1 MNSLIIAWGGG
12 HEALRLQEF
21 NNELIE
27 TSGIFDAASVPGF
40 GQDLVDSTGINDAVF
55 LPAAS
60 ELSYSPLMTNVGTFI
75 DPSRGVMSVPPRAR
89 KIWPIDS
96 PLSQGSLSTKVL
108 RRYLPSFVSGKSAA
122 TSSCKCLM

>member
-1 MNSLIIAWGGG
+1 MNSLIIAWGGR

-27 TSGIFDAASVPGF
+27 TGRILWTAPE
-40 GQDLVDSTGINDAVF
+40 INDAVF

-60 ELSYSPLMTNVGTFI
+60 ELSYSPLMTKVGTFI
-75 DPSRGVMSVPPRAR
+75 DPSREVMSVPPRAR
-89 KIWPIDS
+89 KIWPMDS
-96 PLSQGSLSTKVL
+96 PLSQGSLSTKAL

-122 TSSCKCLM
+122 TSSFKCLM